1 VLGKTT
7 GYGRRQATGE
17 RVNMKRIRIYLSDP
31 QVLFREGIHFILSGE
46 DDFEVTGEAT
56 SNEDAYN
63 FIEANPP
70 DIAILNIEDRR
81 VTGPEIT
88 RRIKRKFPSI
98 ATIITIEKKDEE
110 DLFEVIKS
118 GASACLVKDIDP
130 EQLLDIIRVISQGNL
145 PITEELLAPGLAHR
159 ILAEF
164 EDIEAL
170 SEHTGN
176 LMVGL
181 TQREAQVLSGIATG
195 GNLEQV
201 ATKLNIDEAVVR
213 NNLKSILDKL
223 VANDRTRSVIETLQH
238 SLPTIL
244 DGSARARKLSD
255 EYLTREEFTKFKEDL
270 AKRLKNIVGEAV

>member
-1 VLGKTT
+1 VLGKTARH
-7 GYGRRQATGE
+7 GRRQETGE
-17 RVNMKRIRIYLSDP
+17 RVNTKRIRIYLSDP

-63 FIEANPP
+63 FIEVNPP

-81 VTGPEIT
+81 VSGPEIT

-98 ATIITIEKKDEE
+98 ATILTIEKKDEE

-118 GASACLVKDIDP
+118 GASACLVKDTDP
-130 EQLLDIIRVISQGNL
+130 EQLLDIIRVVSQGNL

-159 ILAEF
+159 ALAEF
-164 EDIEAL
+164 EDLEAL
-170 SEHTGN
+170 NERTGN
-176 LMVGL
+176 LMAGL
-181 TQREAQVLSGIATG
+181 TQREAQVLSGIVTG
-195 GNLEQV
+195 DNLAQV
-201 ATKLNIDEAVVR
+201 AAKLNIDEEVVR
-213 NNLKSILDKL
+213 DNLKSILNKL
-223 VANDRTRSVIETLQH
+223 VANDRTRSVIKTVQH
-238 SLPTIL
+238 SLPIIL
-244 DGSARARKLSD
+244 NSAARGKKLSD